1 MDYAERRLQG
11 HPKLEFVAL
20 PVIGM
25 ARDWLGEPSAEERRQ
40 RPFVVPAPPPVRIR
54 SGVEPPILAATGAAD
69 RRVLRVGPFE
79 EIRRVAD
86 AARIARDGDIVEIMA
101 GEYHGDVAVWLQ
113 KRLTIR
119 GVGGQARLHAG
130 GQSAEGKAI
139 WVIRNGEFEVSNID
153 FVGARAEDRNGAGI
167 RFENGYLVVRHCL
180 FWGGDSG
187 ILTSSGAN
195 HRTARLEVHGS
206 EFGYNGHGDG
216 QSHQIYVGA
225 IEFFRVTGSYF
236 HHANVG
242 HLVKSRAERSEILYN
257 RLTDESGGRASYEI
271 DLPNGGAATILG
283 NVVGKGP
290 RRQNPVLIAYGS
302 EGAVWERNELV
313 LAHNTLINEG
323 WLPAWFLRVFR
334 DRVPMGAEPLVVNNL
349 VIGGGI
355 FWLGAAGRFEG
366 NWPATL
372 GMLRDVLTGAFELP
386 PDSWLR
392 GRGVDPRHVDGRD
405 LAPRAE
411 FEWPLGTRA
420 LSPDR
425 ARWSPGAYQ
434 R

>member
-139 WVIRNGEFEVSNID
+139 WVIRNGEFKVSNID

-195 HRTARLEVHGS
+195 HRTARLEVHDS

-225 IEFFRVTGSYF
+225 IDFFRVTGSYF

-271 DLPNGGAATILG
+271 DLPNGGVAVVLG
-283 NVVGKGP
+283 NIVQQGRETENSALVSYGREGFTWPVNRLFLASNTLVNDHPYGGAFLRAASGADSVVSVNNLLVGKGRYHVPEGLVSDNDVHADWSFFRQASRQDYRLADKGRALAYRSPAP
-290 RRQNPVLIAYGS
+290 RPDAGVELVPRS
-302 EGAVWERNELV
+302 EYLHPRLVKGLVQPPRYPGAVQ
-313 LAHNTLINEG
+313 
-323 WLPAWFLRVFR
+323 
-334 DRVPMGAEPLVVNNL
+334 
-349 VIGGGI
+349 
-355 FWLGAAGRFEG
+355 
-366 NWPATL
+366 
-372 GMLRDVLTGAFELP
+372 TG
-386 PDSWLR
+386 
-392 GRGVDPRHVDGRD
+392 DP
-405 LAPRAE
+405 
-411 FEWPLGTRA
+411 
-420 LSPDR
+420 
-425 ARWSPGAYQ
+425 
-434 R
+434 